1 AKVEHLS
8 SSESVLS
15 RLRSAAAD
23 LKPMPTL
30 LVDLLPSSEDALALI
45 RSVLADSQLSGT
57 GILLLCSSREA
68 AQLAEQNFTG
78 IRCLIKPVRRQQLK
92 DALRVG
98 SVSDQS
104 MESVPP
110 ARDRGSSGSH
120 RASPSSLVGAAQ
132 LLLVDDNKVNQMIAE
147 KTLEA
152 AGFAVDVADNGLVA
166 VQLAAKH
173 YYDVILMDCQM
184 PEMDGMDATR
194 QIRINEGNRSHV
206 PIIALTAH
214 ALSDERARC
223 MAAGM
228 DDFLGK
234 PFTSASLL
242 AVVRKWL
249 QPAASASA

>member
-1 AKVEHLS
+1 
-8 SSESVLS
+8 
-15 RLRSAAAD
+15 
-23 LKPMPTL
+23 M
-30 LVDLLPSSEDALALI
+30 DLLPSSEDALALI

-132 LLLVDDNKVNQMIAE
+132 LLLVDDNKVNQMIAK

-206 PIIALTAH
+206 LIIALTAH

-242 AVVRKWL
+242 AVVRKWR